1 MKNKTRKII
10 LIILFLIF
18 LPSINIAE
26 EILIEAKSVDYDKQ
40 NESILAEGDVIA
52 NDKENITI
60 KAQKV
65 IFLKKKNY

>member
-40 NESILAEGDVIA
+40 NESILAEGD
-52 NDKENITI
+52 DK
-60 KAQKV
+60 
-65 IFLKKKNY
+65 LKYQSP